1 MSTLGIFNTSNFD
14 ERNHEVQPS
23 FAKSLMMRYP
33 NGTAPM
39 LAMTSYLTSGEVDHW
54 RHHYEYQDFWI
65 PKVMLDAGV
74 AAQSPGAQAQITV
87 VSSDNIIPG
96 AILQNLRT
104 NEQVR
109 VQAVPSEKTMIL
121 QRAFGVIPPQAMV
134 AGDTLVQIGTSYEES
149 SLRPLSKSEGVKSD
163 SNITQIFRD
172 TWAVSGTAAEIMT
185 RRGEK
190 IGAKSKREAAMRHA
204 ADIERSIIFG
214 QEHMSTLNG
223 QPIRTMDG
231 LISKIHKR
239 APQNIH
245 VAPAMLS
252 YDRFQEMLNPVFN
265 ISTDSTNSND
275 RLLITGNAGLSLI
288 NKMGRISGTI
298 NINPGQTKFGFQFR
312 EFVTDLGSFKVITH
326 PLFNTNAEWSR
337 MVLVTDLSSMGVAYL
352 RNRRTHHRAFNQDLN
367 RETSSTDDNGIDA
380 QGGTFLT
387 EMTVEVKAP
396 DANGIIYGLCDVG
409 CDPCVPVGQTFMAL
423 LSISHPCR
431 DGSVAPGAS
440 VTLTVSGGKPNT
452 TVKIVGSE
460 GEISIQLDANG
471 NGMKPV
477 TIPSVGVF
485 TYAVVQQADQM
496 NVIWQSPLVTACAK
510 DCETPF
516 GNPINTTV
524 EPDSKCDIAG

>member
-1 MSTLGIFNTSNFD
+1 
-14 ERNHEVQPS
+14 
-23 FAKSLMMRYP
+23 
-33 NGTAPM
+33 
-39 LAMTSYLTSGEVDHW
+39 
-54 RHHYEYQDFWI
+54 
-65 PKVMLDAGV
+65 
-74 AAQSPGAQAQITV
+74 
-87 VSSDNIIPG
+87 
-96 AILQNLRT
+96 
-104 NEQVR
+104 
-109 VQAVPSEKTMIL
+109 
-121 QRAFGVIPPQAMV
+121 
-134 AGDTLVQIGTSYEES
+134 
-149 SLRPLSKSEGVKSD
+149 
-163 SNITQIFRD
+163 
-172 TWAVSGTAAEIMT
+172 
-185 RRGEK
+185 
-190 IGAKSKREAAMRHA
+190 
-204 ADIERSIIFG
+204 
-214 QEHMSTLNG
+214 
-223 QPIRTMDG
+223 MDG

-265 ISTDSTNSND
+265 ISTDAANSND
-275 RLLITGNAGLSLI
+275 RLLITGNAGLTLI
-288 NKMGRISGTI
+288 NKMGRLSGTV

-337 MVLVTDLSSMGVAYL
+337 MMLVTDLSSMGVAYL

-409 CDPCVPVGQTFMAL
+409 CDPCVPVGQTFSAL

-431 DGSVAPGAS
+431 DGSVAPGTS
-440 VTLTVSGGKPNT
+440 VTLTISGGKPNT
-452 TVKIVGSE
+452 TVKLATAE

-485 TYAVVQQADQM
+485 TYAVIQQPDQM

-524 EPDSKCDIAG
+524 EPDSKCDITN

>member
-14 ERNHEVQPS
+14 EKNHEVQPS
-23 FAKSLMMRYP
+23 FARELMKRFP
-33 NGTAPM
+33 NGTAPL
-39 LAMTSYLTSGEVDHW
+39 LAMTGYLKTTEISHW

-65 PKVMLDAGV
+65 PKVTLDTGV
-74 AAQSPGAQAQITV
+74 AAQGPGAQAQVTV

-96 AILQNLRT
+96 AIMQNLRT

-109 VQAVPSEKTMIL
+109 VQGVPTEKTMIL
-121 QRAFGVIPPQAMV
+121 QRAFGVIPSQPMV
-134 AGDTLVQIGTSYEES
+134 AGDVLVQIGTAYEES
-149 SLRPLSKSEGVKSD
+149 SLRPLSKSEYVKSD

-172 TWAVSGTAAEIMT
+172 TWAISGTAETIMT

-190 IGAKSKREAAMRHA
+190 IGAKSKAEAAMRHA
-204 ADIERSIIFG
+204 ADMERSIIFG

-265 ISTDSTNSND
+265 ITTDATSAND

-288 NKMGRISGTI
+288 NKMGRLSG
-298 NINPGQTKFGFQFR
+298 NVQLMPGQNKFGFQFR
-312 EFVTDLGSFKVITH
+312 EFVTDLGSFKIVTH
-326 PLFNTNAEWSR
+326 PLFNTNADWSR
-337 MVLVTDLSSMGVAYL
+337 MLLVTDLSSMGTAFL
-352 RNRRTHHRAFNQDLN
+352 AGRRTHHRGFNTDLN
-367 RETSSTDDNGIDA
+367 KETGSTDDNGIDA
-380 QGGTFLT
+380 QGGTYLT
-387 EMTVEVKAP
+387 EMTVEVKSP
-396 DANGIIYGLCDVG
+396 EANGIVYGLCDVG
-409 CDPCVPVGQTFMAL
+409 CDPCVPVGQTFTAL

-431 DGSVAPGAS
+431 DGSVAPGTS
-440 VTLTVSGGKPNT
+440 VTLSISGGKPST
-452 TVKIVGSE
+452 IVKLVGHE
-460 GEISIQLDANG
+460 GEVSIQLDANG
-471 NGMKPV
+471 FGNKAV

-485 TYAVVQQADQM
+485 TYAIIQQADQL

-510 DCETPF
+510 DCDTPF
-516 GNPINTTV
+516 GNPISTSV
-524 EPDSKCDIAG
+524 EPADKCDITS